1 MFRFVREIL
10 ELNAV
15 MNPSKDYIYRQVPML
30 KNLLDLYQ
38 KSDGKMKILS
48 SIFSDRI
55 YFDENKAATI
65 SFQKPIENLL
75 NAPESPRAGDPLIKF
90 LENKKSLA
98 FL

>member
-1 MFRFVREIL
+1 LEHEIL

-15 MNPSKDYIYRQVPML
+15 LNPCKDYFNRKVPML
-30 KNLLDLYQ
+30 ENRLNFYQ
-38 KSDGKMKILS
+38 KSNGKMKKKILS
-48 SIFSDRI
+48 CIFSDRI